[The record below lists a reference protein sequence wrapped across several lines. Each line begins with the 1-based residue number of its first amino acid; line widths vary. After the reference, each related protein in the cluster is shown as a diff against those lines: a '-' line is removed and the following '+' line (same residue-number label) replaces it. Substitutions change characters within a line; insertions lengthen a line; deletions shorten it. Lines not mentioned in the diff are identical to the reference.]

1 MLRELEEEYYVDE
14 SGFAFIIKT
23 GLDLSSLTD
32 GEIKG
37 VIRRPNGS
45 IVSRTIPIVNIT
57 DQATGSVSFDIEP
70 GDFSEVGTYYIQ
82 VFAKDADAEL
92 ARPSH
97 AFSFSVIA
105 ALVKDA
111 DSLFV

>member
-1 MLRELEEEYYVDE
+1 MIRELEEEYYVDE
-14 SGFAFIIKT
+14 SGFSFIIKT
-23 GLDLSSLTD
+23 GLDLSSLAD

-45 IVSRTIPIVNIT
+45 IVSRTIPIASIT
-57 DQATGSVSFDIEP
+57 DQNTGSVAFDIIP
-70 GDFSEVGTYYIQ
+70 GDFSEAGTYFIQ
-82 VFAKDADAEL
+82 VFAKDADADL

-97 AFSFSVIA
+97 AFSFSVVS

-111 DSLFV
+111 DALFV